1 MKAVDFYKLPRAIQ
15 DRFVGSVMSGFPPAP
30 LLATKG
36 AKPTKLVWLALTGA
50 CFVALIV
57 VTRVGYGALDS
68 GLALHSWKALLLY
81 AALIFGVAFGL
92 VQAFAR
98 VVRERALPYRAG
110 IYLFPACLIDARS
123 DQFKVYST
131 QDLTGAE
138 AQGASIRLAF
148 SGGTHFVFAC
158 ADPSGAPTIVTEVQT
173 ARDRAMHA
181 KATED
186 PKELVAV
193 DPLHNPRFSSPVG
206 PRDPYDMRRPPWKKL
221 GPVVALA
228 VAAIVAPTLWAL
240 RNNGSDKTL
249 YARATQANDSES
261 YRLYLERGAKFRD
274 EVAGT
279 LLPRAELRDA
289 ERAGTVDA
297 LLKYKTDHPGSK
309 ISTEVATS
317 IRTAMLAELEKAKA
331 PGTLAALDEFAKHY
345 PEHGVEPELREAVHA
360 VYVRELETYKKHAPP
375 PNKDKDK
382 NTAPFVER
390 LFAWAEKHG
399 PKIEV
404 RFRHRKSESLSRA
417 DQYVAKT
424 PSFAGEV
431 SYPSR
436 YFDEK
441 HALKRETPLGKNIAA
456 RFDLG
461 LSAELFDVVPGAPV
475 GADAEA
481 LPEVKVPTLFIAH
494 GAEWSGHSYV
504 SQKPRGSYVGVLF
517 PFEAIFVIPGEPKP
531 IKLKAET
538 MKQAAL
544 GQLKDEPE
552 LGSGPAEEK
561 VYDAMAND
569 ALESFSNKVG
579 ALFFL
584 KEAKEK

>member
-36 AKPTKLVWLALTGA
+36 AKPTKLVWLALTGV
-50 CFVALIV
+50 CFVSLIV

-92 VQAFAR
+92 IQAFAR
-98 VVRERALPYRAG
+98 VVREKALPYQAG

-131 QDLTGAE
+131 QDLANVD
-138 AQGASIRLAF
+138 AQGGAVRVAF
-148 SGGTHFVFAC
+148 SGGATFTFAVV
-158 ADPSGAPTIVTEVQT
+158 DPTGAPTIVSEVQT

-249 YARATQANDSES
+249 YARATQTNDSDS
-261 YRLYLERGAKFRD
+261 YRQYLERGAKFRD

-289 ERAGTVDA
+289 ERLGTVDA
-297 LLKYKTDHPGSK
+297 LLKYKTEHPASK
-309 ISTEVATS
+309 ISTEVSTS
-317 IRTAMLAELEKAKA
+317 IRAAMLAALEKAKA
-331 PGTLAALDEFAKHY
+331 PGTLAALDDFGKRY
-345 PEHGVEPELREAVHA
+345 PEHGVDLKLREAIHA
-360 VYVRELETYKKHAPP
+360 VYVRELDTYKKHAPP
-375 PNKDKDK
+375 PNKDKDR
-382 NTAPFVER
+382 NTVSFVER

-399 PKIEV
+399 PKMEV
-404 RFRHRKSESLSRA
+404 RFRHRKSESLGRA

-441 HALKRETPLGKNIAA
+441 HALKREGPLGKLIAA
-456 RFDLG
+456 RFDIG
-461 LSAELFDVVPGAPV
+461 LSTELFDVLPGAPI
-475 GADAEA
+475 GADTEA

-504 SQKPRGSYVGVLF
+504 NQKPRGSYVGVLF
-517 PFEAIFVIPGEPKP
+517 PFEAVFVIPGDPKT
-531 IKLKAET
+531 IKLKHET

-544 GQLKDEPE
+544 GQLKDDPDMP
-552 LGSGPAEEK
+552 SGQAEEK
-561 VYDAMAND
+561 VYDAMATD
-569 ALESFSNKVG
+569 ALESFSNKIS
-579 ALFFL
+579 ALFFV
-584 KEAKEK
+584 KEKEK